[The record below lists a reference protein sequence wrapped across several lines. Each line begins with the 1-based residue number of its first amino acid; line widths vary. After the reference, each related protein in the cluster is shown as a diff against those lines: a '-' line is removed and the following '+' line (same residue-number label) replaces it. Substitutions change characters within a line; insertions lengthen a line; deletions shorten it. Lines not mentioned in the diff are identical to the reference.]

1 MKDPNTRVGA
11 TPWMIDC
18 EFVEEG
24 PGRPL
29 ELISIALVSD
39 DGREYYAANQAAHP
53 ASSPNISQRC
63 SAWVRSNVLPH
74 LPPPQSPAWK
84 TREQIKSE
92 IFSLVTANAERPQ
105 FWGYYADY
113 DWVLFAQL
121 WGRMIDL
128 PPGWPM
134 FCMDLK
140 QSMVECG
147 VSSQDMAEDPPG
159 FIEHHALH
167 DARKQMAWL
176 ARLNR
181 YHRRQ
186 P

>member
-1 MKDPNTRVGA
+1 MSRAEA

-18 EFVEEG
+18 EFSERG
-24 PGRPL
+24 PDYPI

-53 ASSPNISQRC
+53 HCPGIAQTCPSWVKTHVIPFLPAPDSPE
-63 SAWVRSNVLPH
+63 
-74 LPPPQSPAWK
+74 WK
-84 TREQIKSE
+84 TRTQIKAD
-92 IFSLVTANAERPQ
+92 IIDLVTANSERPE

-113 DWVLFAQL
+113 DWVIFAQL
-121 WGRMIDL
+121 FGTMIDL

-134 FCMDLK
+134 FCRDLK
-140 QSMVECG
+140 QHMEEYR
-147 VSSQDMAEDPPG
+147 VSAQDMPPDPPG

-176 ARLNR
+176 NFVNR
-181 YHRRQ
+181 FYRRYV
-186 P
+186 